1 VQEILDITM
10 FLVAIVFLMAG
21 FPVAFT
27 LAGTALIF
35 GLIGFAIGVFDL
47 SFLGLFPQRLFGTMT
62 NEVLIAVPLF
72 VFMGVMLEK
81 SKVAEELLDNMGKL
95 FGTLR
100 GGLGIS
106 VTVVGALLAASTG
119 IVGATVVTM
128 GLLSL
133 PTMLRRGYDPALAT
147 GTIAAAGT
155 LGQIIPPSIVLVL
168 LGDVISSAYQNSQL
182 AQGIFSPE
190 TVSVGDLFAGAL
202 LPGLGL
208 VGMYI
213 LYQVGVAWL
222 RPAASPAIP
231 REELDADGRSLLVA
245 TLNSL
250 IPPIALIIAVLGSI
264 LTGVA
269 TPTEAAAVGAIG
281 ATLLAGLRLKKGG
294 GLPIYVGAL
303 SVAGLFIFNEVFDLR
318 LNRDRPLIDDI
329 GVILAFILSAGVF
342 WGLAVSLWRTFGQK
356 VLQPVMRSTTQITSM
371 VFVILAGAALF
382 SLVFRGLGGDETV
395 ERLLTDMPGGA
406 AGAMIIVMLVMFI
419 LGFFLDFIEI
429 TFVVVPIV
437 APVLLTMGIDPVW
450 LGVMM
455 AMNLQTSFLTPPFG
469 FALFYLRG
477 VAPASVRTMQIY
489 KGIIPFVIIQV
500 VALSLL
506 ATFPRIATWLPE
518 VVYGQPSAVTRPVEG
533 DDAGTR
539 ETEEREE
546 DEFNKLFD
554 DDEQSES
561 DRQDDVDS
569 LFEDEERSE
578 SDRQDEIDSLF
589 EEKEDA
595 AQKEVDDL
603 FKDDD

>member
-1 VQEILDITM
+1 MKETLDILM

-47 SFLGLFPQRLFGTMT
+47 SFLGLFPQRIFGTMT

-72 VFMGVMLEK
+72 IFMGVMLEK
-81 SKVAEELLDNMGKL
+81 SRVAEELLENMAKL

-182 AQGIFSPE
+182 SLGIFSPE
-190 TVSVGDLFAGAL
+190 TISVGDLFAGAL

-208 VGMYI
+208 VAMYI

-222 RPAASPAIP
+222 RPTASPAIP
-231 REELDADGRSLLVA
+231 RDELTAGDGSLLIA
-245 TLNSL
+245 ILNSL
-250 IPPIALIIAVLGSI
+250 VPPIALIIAVLGSI

-281 ATLLAGLRLKKGG
+281 ATLLAGQRLRRDRS
-294 GLPIYVGAL
+294 LPIYVGAL
-303 SVAGLFIFNEVFDLR
+303 CIAGLFIANGLFDLR
-318 LNRDRPLIDDI
+318 LNRERPLVDDLGI
-329 GVILAFILSAGVF
+329 ILAFMMTAGVV
-342 WGLAVSLWRTFGQK
+342 WGVAVSLWRTFGAD
-356 VLQPVMRSTTQITSM
+356 VLRPVMRSTTQITSM
-371 VFVILAGAALF
+371 VFIILAGAALF

-395 ERLLTDMPGGA
+395 KNILTDMPGGV
-406 AGAMIIVMLVMFI
+406 AGAMITVMLVMFI

-437 APVLLTMGIDPVW
+437 APVLLTMGLDPVW

-477 VAPASVRTMQIY
+477 VAPESVRTMHIY

-500 VALSLL
+500 VALGLL

-518 VVYGQPSAVTRPVEG
+518 VIYGDGSVTRSREG
-533 DDAGTR
+533 DDTLRQLDGQR
-539 ETEEREE
+539 RDPGSSESEQK
-546 DEFNKLFD
+546 EFDKLFD
-554 DDEQSES
+554 DGKS
-561 DRQDDVDS
+561 DGDT
-569 LFEDEERSE
+569 
-578 SDRQDEIDSLF
+578 QDEVDKLFDEDSKSEADTQKEIDNLF
-589 EEKEDA
+589 KED
-595 AQKEVDDL
+595 DD
-603 FKDDD
+603 